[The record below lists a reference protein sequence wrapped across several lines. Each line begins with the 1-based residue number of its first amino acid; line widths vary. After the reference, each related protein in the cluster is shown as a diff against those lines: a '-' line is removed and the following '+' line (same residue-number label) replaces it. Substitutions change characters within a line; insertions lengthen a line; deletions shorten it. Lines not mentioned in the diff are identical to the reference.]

1 MKSILLVGITV
12 VMMALSMTVAADKA
26 HHEDK
31 DGDPK
36 QSMSSTMHSGGMGM
50 MDMDA
55 MHKQMAKMQKTMKKI
70 HNSKDP
76 KAQKELM
83 RQHMQEMH
91 KGMGMMSGEMMKKM
105 PKKMQEPMA
114 MMDAD
119 DEMADLKTIHKRQ
132 QMAEQRMGVMQ
143 GMMMQM
149 MQHMMQQQAMGMAK

>member
-1 MKSILLVGITV
+1 MKSNLLAGITV
-12 VMMALSMTVAADKA
+12 LMIALSTTVAADKA
-26 HHEDK
+26 HHEDQ
-31 DGDPK
+31 DEGSK
-36 QSMSSTMHSGGMGM
+36 QSMSGMMHSGGMGM

-55 MHKQMAKMQKTMKKI
+55 MHKQMTKMQKTMEKI

-76 KAQKELM
+76 KVQKELM

-105 PKKMQEPMA
+105 PKKMQEPMV

-119 DEMADLKTIHKRQ
+119 DEMTDLKTIHNRQ

-149 MQHMMQQQAMGMAK
+149 MQHMMQQQGMGKK

>member
-1 MKSILLVGITV
+1 MKSNLLAGITV
-12 VMMALSMTVAADKA
+12 LMMALSTTVAADKA
-26 HHEDK
+26 HHEDQ
-31 DGDPK
+31 DEGSK
-36 QSMSSTMHSGGMGM
+36 QSMSSM

-55 MHKQMAKMQKTMKKI
+55 MRTQMTKMQKIMEKI

-91 KGMGMMSGEMMKKM
+91 KGMGMMSGETMKKM
-105 PKKMQEPMA
+105 PKKMQEPM
-114 MMDAD
+114 MVMDAD
-119 DEMADLKTIHKRQ
+119 DEITDLKTIQKRHK
-132 QMAEQRMGVMQ
+132 MMEQRMGVMQ

>member
-1 MKSILLVGITV
+1 MKSNLLAAITV
-12 VMMALSMTVAADKA
+12 VVMTLSTVVLADEA

-31 DGDPK
+31 DEAPK
-36 QSMSSTMHSGGMGM
+36 QSMFGM
-50 MDMDA
+50 MNMEA
-55 MHKQMAKMQKTMKKI
+55 MHQQMTKMQKTMEKI

-76 KAQKELM
+76 KAQQELM

-91 KGMGMMSGEMMKKM
+91 KGMDMMSGRMMKKM

-119 DEMADLKTIHKRQ
+119 DEMADLKTMHKRHK
-132 QMAEQRMGVMQ
+132 MMEQRMGAMQ

-149 MQHMMQQQAMGMAK
+149 MQHMMQQQAMGMVK